1 MTALLQQDYVQSF
14 PEKVKAIKIAKQ
26 ELLAAEH
33 IDESLKIL
41 QNTTHIIVGSSGA
54 YGFEQIRS
62 IAGDIEF
69 LCNQYISIHRQTY
82 HQELIDLNL
91 KYLDK
96 RIMLF

>member
-1 MTALLQQDYVQSF
+1 M
-14 PEKVKAIKIAKQ
+14 
-26 ELLAAEH
+26 LAAEH

-69 LCNQYISIHRQTY
+69 LCDQYINIHRQTY